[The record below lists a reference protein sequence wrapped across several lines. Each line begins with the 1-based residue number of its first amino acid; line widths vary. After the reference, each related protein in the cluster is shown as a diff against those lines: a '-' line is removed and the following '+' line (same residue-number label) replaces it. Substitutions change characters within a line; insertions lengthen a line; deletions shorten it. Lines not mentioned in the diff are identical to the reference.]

1 MYNKNNAITL
11 PENMTNQIFEQWSPL
26 LQESKILTE
35 GVDRSKA
42 ELLTKIAHIQMLNE
56 DSSFGTA
63 GFSTLSSIPG
73 LGNPSFGATLG
84 GQSNFVNGAGGSGDK
99 WLSPFSISLQVAA
112 KTVGF
117 DIVSTIPIQGPTG
130 MIYYVDYIY
139 ADGRLDGTGNDAPKL
154 FQIPVSGLTANVGQV
169 FIATN
174 QLRSDVVSTPTLTG
188 NAARLKFAGTTRIEG
203 YPIFQ
208 LLGTGTATGNVV
220 TDNTSISIAQVF
232 DGTATLVPAVTSGNT
247 TTEGNT
253 GTEAL
258 IYAVTGTARYV
269 NAMED
274 NVYGFANG
282 AGGQDSVVYEGNFIN
297 GQSLYEPALRGTAE
311 SERYQDMGVKIM
323 SKNIETKS
331 FKVAITVTQEQL
343 QDMKKQHGFDLLV
356 KAENALVNEITQN
369 INKNILARAFALG
382 WTNHANAFASE
393 GINLNIA
400 LDPAYTSSA
409 VTATYAKNDGTTA
422 GLTVP
427 YWQSYAS
434 STASFENQETVQRR
448 IASKI
453 FGASD
458 VINQRGRFG
467 PATGIVTNLQVASA
481 LRNIANYS
489 FSPFSNNLSQ
499 TNGNLYPMGKVG
511 EMPIYVD
518 PNMKYSDT
526 RVLVFRKGNDDEPG
540 LKFLPYLLGE
550 TVQTIQPNTAS
561 PKIFVSSRYALTE
574 YGQRPET
581 QYLTFFVKVPAGGI
595 V

>member
-1 MYNKNNAITL
+1 MYNKNQAITL
-11 PENMTNQIFEQWSPL
+11 PEDMTNQIFEQWSPL

-56 DSSFGTA
+56 DSSFGNA

-73 LGNPSFGATLG
+73 VGNPSFGSTLG
-84 GQSNFVNGAGGSGDK
+84 GQNAFVTGATGSGDK

-174 QLRSDVVSTPTLTG
+174 QTTVAEDGPLSG
-188 NAARLKFAGTTRIEG
+188 NGARLKFAGTTRIEG

-208 LLGTGTATGNVV
+208 LLGTGTVSANVV
-220 TDNTSISIAQVF
+220 TDTTTISIAQVF

-247 TTEGNT
+247 TTEGDT
-253 GTEAL
+253 TDGTK
-258 IYAVTGTARYV
+258 IYPVTSTARYV

-297 GQSLYEPALRGTAE
+297 GASLYEPALRGTAE

-323 SKNIETKS
+323 SKQIETKS

-369 INKNILARAFALG
+369 INKNILGRAFALG
-382 WTNHANAFASE
+382 WTNHINANTSE

-400 LDPAYTSSA
+400 LDPAYTSSP
-409 VTATYAKNDGTTA
+409 VTATYAKNDNTTA
-422 GLTVP
+422 SLTIP

-434 STASFENQETVQRR
+434 SSASFENQETVQRR

-550 TVQTIQPNTAS
+550 TIQTIQPNTAS

-581 QYLTFFVKVPAGGI
+581 QYFTFFVKVPAGGI